1 VKYESEVITPKGD
14 IIVYDA
20 VAAPVIE
27 NNSVKSVIIIA
38 RDITNRRK
46 SEESLQENEENYS
59 TLFHNS
65 NDSIFIHELNG
76 DLLDV
81 NNQALNLFGFTK
93 NEILSQN
100 IRNLHPSYALE
111 KSKSVFQEISK
122 TGFIKFEIDFK
133 KKNNDIF
140 SAEVS
145 SSIYKMGDRNV
156 IQGIIRDITKRKK
169 SEEEIKKSKDYLQNV
184 IDNTSEI
191 IFTIDL
197 NYKLCTWNKTAE
209 NIIGVKRKIIGVK
222 RKQIVGKYLKQIA
235 IFENPGQVK
244 EYTQN
249 IFQGKTG
256 FLSDL
261 TLNTLYGTQRYFS
274 VSPSYIMDSSK
285 NITEILFV
293 CRDTT
298 FEKDIHGKFDFGN
311 SYMISESIIS
321 ASLDIFKGLIKSKH
335 PGLYI
340 GRTID
345 DKVKNEFIGLKIK
358 IIKLADDK
366 SDDISIVSTL
376 ENLFK
381 SIENFVIKNNN
392 SIIFISRIDYLI
404 TNYSFES
411 IMKFFYK
418 INDLIQKHK
427 SIFILRVNPSI
438 ISTQHL
444 SILNEEFKKI
454 PAQEIRNIQISKE
467 LFDMLRYIYKE
478 NMMSKI
484 VNYSRIGREFS
495 ISKTTVK
502 NRIESLLSY
511 GLIFIKKLGKTK
523 VLTITEKGKNILK
536 K

>member
-1 VKYESEVITPKGD
+1 
-14 IIVYDA
+14 
-20 VAAPVIE
+20 
-27 NNSVKSVIIIA
+27 
-38 RDITNRRK
+38 
-46 SEESLQENEENYS
+46 
-59 TLFHNS
+59 
-65 NDSIFIHELNG
+65 
-76 DLLDV
+76 
-81 NNQALNLFGFTK
+81 
-93 NEILSQN
+93 
-100 IRNLHPSYALE
+100 
-111 KSKSVFQEISK
+111 
-122 TGFIKFEIDFK
+122 
-133 KKNNDIF
+133 
-140 SAEVS
+140 
-145 SSIYKMGDRNV
+145 MGDRNV

-209 NIIGVKRKIIGVK
+209 NIIGVKRK
-222 RKQIVGKYLKQIA
+222 QIVGKYLKQIT

-345 DKVKNEFIGLKIK
+345 DKVKNEFIDLKIK
-358 IIKLADDK
+358 IIKLAENSSK
-366 SDDISIVSTL
+366 DISLASNPEEL
-376 ENLFK
+376 YK
-381 SIENFVIKNNN
+381 SIENFVTKNNN
-392 SIIFISRIDYLI
+392 SIIFIGRIDYLI
-404 TNYSFES
+404 INYSFES
-411 IMKFFYK
+411 IMKLFYK

-427 SIFILRVNPSI
+427 SIF
-438 ISTQHL
+438 
-444 SILNEEFKKI
+444 
-454 PAQEIRNIQISKE
+454 
-467 LFDMLRYIYKE
+467 
-478 NMMSKI
+478 
-484 VNYSRIGREFS
+484 
-495 ISKTTVK
+495 
-502 NRIESLLSY
+502 
-511 GLIFIKKLGKTK
+511 
-523 VLTITEKGKNILK
+523 
-536 K
+536 